1 MQRSVALTSGKY
13 DRLFN
18 FVNTIFLSFVLIVA
32 LYPIIFVIS
41 NSFSETSAV
50 MSGSVWLF
58 PVGFTLD
65 GYRAVFTDSM
75 ILTGYAN
82 TIFYTTVAT
91 MLNIVMTIAAAYP
104 LSRKDFRARNPIML
118 AFTFTMFFSGGMIP
132 TYMLINNLGW
142 INHRIAMIIPVA
154 MTVYNVIITR
164 TFFQST
170 IPDELL
176 EAARIDGCSDIK
188 FLMSIVI
195 PVSKAIIAVIT
206 LFYAVSH
213 WNSFF
218 NAFMYLNDKKLYPL
232 QLVLRQILLAN
243 DASSGINNLDA
254 QAAKEGLSELLKYA
268 LIVVASVPVLCL
280 YPFIQKYFVKGVMI
294 GSIKG

>member
-1 MQRSVALTSGKY
+1 MKNSLALKPKRQ
-13 DRLFN
+13 DLLFDTM
-18 FVNTIFLSFVLIVA
+18 NTLFLSIA
-32 LYPIIFVIS
+32 LLVTVYPIIFIIS
-41 NSFSETSAV
+41 SSFSKTSAV

-65 GYRAVFTDSM
+65 GYRAVFTNDM

-82 TIFYTTVAT
+82 TVFYTAAAT
-91 MLNIVMTIAAAYP
+91 LLNIAMTIAAAYP

-132 TYMLINNLGW
+132 TYMLINSLGW
-142 INHRIAMIIPVA
+142 INHRIVMIVPVA

-176 EAARIDGCSDIK
+176 EAARIDGCSDIR
-188 FLMSIVI
+188 FLLSVVI
-195 PVSKAIIAVIT
+195 PISKAIIAVIA

-218 NAFMYLNDKKLYPL
+218 NAFMYLNDKNLYPL

-243 DASSGINNLDA
+243 DISSGMTNLDA

-268 LIVVASVPVLCL
+268 LIVVASVPVLCM

-294 GSIKG
+294 GSVKG

>member
-142 INHRIAMIIPVA
+142 INHRIAMIVPVA